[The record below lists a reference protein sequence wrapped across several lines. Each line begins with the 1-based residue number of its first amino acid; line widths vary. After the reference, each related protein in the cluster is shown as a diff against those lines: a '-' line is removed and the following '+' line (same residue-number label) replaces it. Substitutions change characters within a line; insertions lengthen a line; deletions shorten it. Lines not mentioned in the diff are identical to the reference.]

1 MRIFTGELGLQ
12 SKLSV
17 QDEIIARVAPV
28 GNIARVRRAE
38 LSTTTRKQPLES
50 NGPLPPPPARTN
62 INGEPS
68 IFLLQNFLLH
78 KIGGAKELVVLL

>member
-50 NGPLPPPPARTN
+50 NNTTT
-62 INGEPS
+62 
-68 IFLLQNFLLH
+68 
-78 KIGGAKELVVLL
+78 V

>member
-50 NGPLPPPPARTN
+50 NKFLFPPRAIFPAIIWTD
-62 INGEPS
+62 P
-68 IFLLQNFLLH
+68 
-78 KIGGAKELVVLL
+78 

>member
-50 NGPLPPPPARTN
+50 NGPPPPPRAD
-62 INGEPS
+62 E
-68 IFLLQNFLLH
+68 H
-78 KIGGAKELVVLL
+78 

>member
-50 NGPLPPPPARTN
+50 NGPPPPPPARTN

>member
-50 NGPLPPPPARTN
+50 NGPPPPPPRAD
-62 INGEPS
+62 E
-68 IFLLQNFLLH
+68 H
-78 KIGGAKELVVLL
+78 